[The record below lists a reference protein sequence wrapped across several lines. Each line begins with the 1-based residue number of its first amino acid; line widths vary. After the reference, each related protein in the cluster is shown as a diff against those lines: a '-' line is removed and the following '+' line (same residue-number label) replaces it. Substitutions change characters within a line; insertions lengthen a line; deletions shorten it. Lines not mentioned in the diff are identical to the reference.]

1 MNPKCGDSWNKL
13 AEAQTKSEAEAAW
26 KSLFQTEGAEL
37 PDWML
42 EDLMKDWQQCS
53 SQASTSA

>member
-1 MNPKCGDSWNKL
+1 MNPKFVDSWNKL
-13 AEAQTKSEAEAAW
+13 SEAQTKSEAEAAW

-42 EDLMKDWQQCS
+42 EDLMKDWQQSS